1 VYDGYPKGTT
11 AKKQVLRRLSE
22 FMVGIDA
29 NTYANNRAAA
39 KQTLAAHKAAT
50 ASSNKAA
57 VAAAAASSA
66 SGETTTPAD
75 TGAQLQPL
83 ALPPPIST
91 AIDRDALLARKPGG
105 RDLHDQALEVT
116 ILDIA
121 HLSGISL
128 LAVLRSDRCIALFT
142 DSEPFVLSGL
152 VRTSSQQYCIAFD
165 GVCKRLFTAGSDP
178 GKSLNFDQLNI
189 SVSATLVLNCI
200 CKMLCSV
207 SIALCRMLCSAACHV
222 HAMFEQLRVSPR
234 VNML

>member
-1 VYDGYPKGTT
+1 MRTCMLCFVHWQVYDGYPKGTT

-57 VAAAAASSA
+57 AAAAAAANSTA
-66 SGETTTPAD
+66 NGDTTAPAD
-75 TGAQLQPL
+75 SGAQLQPL

-142 DSEPFVLSGL
+142 DSEPYVLAGL
-152 VRTSSQQYCIAFD
+152 VRTSSQQYCIAWD

-178 GKSLNFDQLNI
+178 GKFLN
-189 SVSATLVLNCI
+189 STS
-200 CKMLCSV
+200 
-207 SIALCRMLCSAACHV
+207 
-222 HAMFEQLRVSPR
+222 
-234 VNML
+234 